1 MKTITFIGVGGIGKP
16 MAERLIETGFAI
28 TVCDLNEAALEGFR
42 KRGARTISRA
52 AEGTEAD
59 AILVMVAND
68 AQVKAAVLGPGGVL
82 EGIDS
87 ERPPVV
93 AIMSSVLPQT
103 IQDTARE
110 LAKKNVHTL
119 DAPVSGGSIRAAHGE
134 LTIMVGGDAA
144 DLQTMRPVFDALGK
158 KVFHCGPLGSA
169 EAVKIVN
176 NIVGVLN
183 TLITAEALAMA
194 IKLGIDLK
202 WLADVMEASSGRNVV
217 TKDIE
222 GFRSVYKYNAQTP
235 KSLKAVID
243 ICRKDLVLGQALAKQ
258 LNVFTPTLDAL
269 ASGNKAVSYEDILAT
284 WRAVAEDKDM
294 VG

>member
-1 MKTITFIGVGGIGKP
+1 MNRNNFWRFIIVIVVLLICFSWIYPPTSSDLLAKFQERAVKTDTNFVAIVERARALQRTMPEKSYDNLRSAIGTNDITRYFP
-16 MAERLIETGFAI
+16 FYEATNQ
-28 TVCDLNEAALEGFR
+28 LNPSSFVLMQLQREAA
-42 KRGARTISRA
+42 
-52 AEGTEAD
+52 
-59 AILVMVAND
+59 
-68 AQVKAAVLGPGGVL
+68 
-82 EGIDS
+82 
-87 ERPPVV
+87 
-93 AIMSSVLPQT
+93 
-103 IQDTARE
+103 
-110 LAKKNVHTL
+110 
-119 DAPVSGGSIRAAHGE
+119 
-134 LTIMVGGDAA
+134 
-144 DLQTMRPVFDALGK
+144 GK
-158 KVFHCGPLGSA
+158 
-169 EAVKIVN
+169 
-176 NIVGVLN
+176 
-183 TLITAEALAMA
+183 

-202 WLADVMEASSGRNVV
+202 WLADVMEASSGRNVA

>member
-1 MKTITFIGVGGIGKP
+1 MKEITFIGVGGIGKP
-16 MAERLIETGFAI
+16 MAERLIDTGFAI
-28 TVCDLNEAALEGFR
+28 TVCDLSEAALEGFR

-52 AEGTEAD
+52 AEGAEAD

-119 DAPVSGGSIRAAHGE
+119 DAPVSGGSIRAAQGE

-144 DLQTMRPVFDALGK
+144 DLQTIRPVFDALGN
-158 KVFHCGPLGSA
+158 KVFHCGPLVLCRPA
-169 EAVKIVN
+169 QIV
-176 NIVGVLN
+176 
-183 TLITAEALAMA
+183 
-194 IKLGIDLK
+194 
-202 WLADVMEASSGRNVV
+202 R
-217 TKDIE
+217 
-222 GFRSVYKYNAQTP
+222 P
-235 KSLKAVID
+235 
-243 ICRKDLVLGQALAKQ
+243 QAGPAR
-258 LNVFTPTLDAL
+258 
-269 ASGNKAVSYEDILAT
+269 SGNCHAS
-284 WRAVAEDKDM
+284 RADRRAWLKTLWTRPL
-294 VG
+294 

>member
-1 MKTITFIGVGGIGKP
+1 M
-16 MAERLIETGFAI
+16 
-28 TVCDLNEAALEGFR
+28 D
-42 KRGARTISRA
+42 
-52 AEGTEAD
+52 
-59 AILVMVAND
+59 
-68 AQVKAAVLGPGGVL
+68 
-82 EGIDS
+82 
-87 ERPPVV
+87 
-93 AIMSSVLPQT
+93 
-103 IQDTARE
+103 
-110 LAKKNVHTL
+110 
-119 DAPVSGGSIRAAHGE
+119 IRAAHGE

-202 WLADVMEASSGRNVV
+202 WLADVMEASSGRNVA